1 MDLAMIKSTLNTLIL
16 LLSHIIT
23 FSSSV
28 HAFTFNNN
36 REARFSDSKIN
47 VYIADHACDV
57 ISSSA
62 SDLVDLTHQAAQL
75 FWNTVNTSS
84 LHLEVKGK
92 KNTGSAF
99 KDEGLCSSFTD
110 SGGCVINTNL
120 RPEEGIVISC
130 NNNADGNGFT
140 SSILGV
146 SLPNNTSGSNIVGSV
161 VLLND
166 TADTKFNDLNESEKV
181 AVIAHEIGH
190 ALGLGHSSVKDSL
203 MYFSTVEKRV
213 TLGQDDRDAVSYLY
227 PPESTIVNCATIS
240 HHDQQ
245 TSLIQFFLGLI
256 LGAVFFIILGRN
268 KLLSRK

>member
-1 MDLAMIKSTLNTLIL
+1 MIKSTLNTLIL

-92 KNTGSAF
+92 KIPAQH
-99 KDEGLCSSFTD
+99 
-110 SGGCVINTNL
+110 L
-120 RPEEGIVISC
+120 RMRVFAPHSQTAE
-130 NNNADGNGFT
+130 
-140 SSILGV
+140 
-146 SLPNNTSGSNIVGSV
+146 V
-161 VLLND
+161 V
-166 TADTKFNDLNESEKV
+166 
-181 AVIAHEIGH
+181 
-190 ALGLGHSSVKDSL
+190 
-203 MYFSTVEKRV
+203 
-213 TLGQDDRDAVSYLY
+213 
-227 PPESTIVNCATIS
+227 
-240 HHDQQ
+240 
-245 TSLIQFFLGLI
+245 SLIQISGEKKGSLSLVITMPMAMGLPAASWESHFQITQVEVI
-256 LGAVFFIILGRN
+256 LLEVLFY
-268 KLLSRK
+268 